1 MADRAG
7 GVARYDGAMGM
18 RIGRFL
24 VVTSALAALLA
35 GGCSSSTATPSGASG
50 SGTSGA
56 SSTDVQKAI
65 GPEGGTIEVG
75 GAVVTFPKG
84 AVAQTTMITIS
95 VQPAST
101 APAGFVSLSSLFK
114 CEPAGT
120 TFAQPVEM
128 RMPFTDDGKG
138 GTLMWSTGADPTFND
153 LGGHAEGAIMVATVQ
168 HFSAGFV
175 GRKN

>member
-1 MADRAG
+1 
-7 GVARYDGAMGM
+7 MGM
-18 RIGRFL
+18 RIGRL
-24 VVTSALAALLA
+24 PIMTSALIAAALLA
-35 GGCSSSTATPSGASG
+35 SGCSSSTATPAS
-50 SGTSGA
+50 SGTSGGTSGGTSSA

-101 APAGFVSLSSLFK
+101 VPAGFVSLSSLFK

-120 TFAQPVEM
+120 DFAQPVEM

-138 GTLMWSTGADPTFND
+138 GTLFWSTGADPAFKD